1 MSLVSYLIG
10 NLAQGVSQQPDAQ
23 RDPAQGEE
31 QINGMSSMAEGLRK
45 RDPSHVIAKVSE
57 SGFGD
62 VFFHQIER
70 DSAEKYLVAIGP
82 AGVKVFD
89 LAGNEKTVS
98 APAGY
103 SYLATATTAKSS
115 IRAATIA
122 DVTFVSNARAV
133 PAMDAA
139 TAPAV
144 PRTFPHECLV
154 WVKAA
159 NYGQTYRVNVNGL
172 EATLQTPVAPVVVS
186 GSTTIENRISSEA
199 IATSLAGALTSAPG
213 VSIFR
218 VGSVIHFVSFSP
230 ITVAATD
237 ARANADI
244 TAITSKVQA
253 FSELPA
259 IAPEGYQVEVTGDPG
274 NKFDTYYVRF
284 QPRPGMTVFPGM
296 GSFGEGAWEETVAP
310 GVPYRINTATM
321 PHVLVRLPN
330 GTFHFGPADGSVQ
343 GGVTLPGWGER
354 TAGDLESAPDPSF
367 IGFPIQDVFIYKN
380 RLGMLADENV
390 ILSRARDF
398 FEFFPET
405 VTTVLDSDPIDLSAS
420 SPRVAVLR
428 YAIPYQDELI
438 IFSDQTQFRFGSPD
452 SLLSP
457 ATAQITVL
465 TQYECDPDV
474 RPIAVAGTIIFC
486 QASGRWSRFRE
497 FSVRGAGTALV
508 AEADELTGHVGSYIP
523 SDITKLTANDTGN
536 MWFAISER
544 QGYQNRVY
552 VFKFYYRN
560 NGGAAERAQASWS
573 HWQFSGAD
581 QVLQVLC
588 VQETLY
594 ALMRYGAAV
603 WLERIPVAD
612 RMSELDGNPA
622 PALLDRQVTT
632 SAAAPAA
639 VRVGNGVW
647 DPLTLTTTWAL
658 PYTIAAKTQV
668 WSGYENGQIGG
679 VMLGEASSGNT
690 IVGRGDWRNK
700 SVYIG
705 EVYDFVYRFTRFKFY
720 KEGQA
725 GKSAANAM
733 RTQVRHAKLRY
744 NETGYFQVWVMAERR
759 PRAIYTFDGAVLAVR
774 NSFIGI
780 EPQQVD
786 PDPGRYHDGVFTIP
800 IQAKGE
806 TCVVEIHNSTAVPCK
821 FTSCEWVGM
830 LSGKA
835 RML

>member
-1 MSLVSYLIG
+1 MSLVSYLIPS
-10 NLAQGVSQQPDAQ
+10 LAQGVSQQPDAQ

-45 RDPSHVIAKVSE
+45 RDPSHVIAKVSD

-70 DSAEKYLVAIGP
+70 DSSEKYLVAIGP
-82 AGVKVFD
+82 SGIKVFD

-103 SYLATATTAKSS
+103 SYLATATNAKSF

-122 DVTFVSNARAV
+122 DVTFISNAKMI
-133 PAMDAA
+133 PAMSAA
-139 TAPAV
+139 TAPVA
-144 PRTFPHECLV
+144 PRPFPHECLV

-159 NYGQTYRVNVNGL
+159 NYGQTYNVNLNG
-172 EATLQTPVAPVVVS
+172 TLASVQTAVAPVVVS
-186 GSTTIENRISSEA
+186 SSTTIENRISSETIAAA
-199 IATSLAGALTSAPG
+199 IATALAGVSG
-213 VSIFR
+213 VTITR
-218 VGSVIHFVSFSP
+218 VGSVLHFASASA

-237 ARANADI
+237 ARSNADI
-244 TAITSKVQA
+244 TAITSRVQA
-253 FSELPA
+253 FTELPT
-259 IAPEGYQVEVTGDPG
+259 IAPSGYQIEVVGDPG

-284 QPRPGMTVFPGM
+284 QSRPGV

-310 GVPYRINTATM
+310 GVPYQINPATM

-330 GTFHFGPADGSVQ
+330 GTFHFGPANGSVQ
-343 GGVTLPGWGER
+343 GGVTLPAWGER
-354 TAGDLESAPDPSF
+354 TAGDLETAPDPGF
-367 IGFPIQDVFIYKN
+367 IGFAIQDVFVYKN

-390 ILSRARDF
+390 VLSRARDF

-405 VTTVLDSDPIDLSAS
+405 VTAVLDSDPIDLSVS

-523 SDITKLTANDTGN
+523 SDITKLTVNDTGN
-536 MWFAISER
+536 MSFAISER
-544 QGYQNRVY
+544 QGYQDRIY

-560 NGGAAERAQASWS
+560 SGGAAERVQVSWS
-573 HWQFSGAD
+573 YWQLNGAD

-612 RMSELDGNPA
+612 RMSELDGSPA
-622 PALLDRQVTT
+622 PVLLDRQVTT

-639 VRVGNGVW
+639 VRVSNGVW
-647 DPLTLTTTWAL
+647 DPLTLTTTWTL
-658 PYTIAAKTQV
+658 PYTIAARTQA
-668 WSGYENGQIGG
+668 WSGYENDQAGG

-690 IVGRGDWRNK
+690 IAGRGDWRNK
-700 SVYIG
+700 VVYIG

-744 NETGYFQVWVMAERR
+744 NQTGYFQVWVMAESR
-759 PRAIYTFDGAVLAVR
+759 PRAVYTFNNFILAVR
-774 NSFIGI
+774 NSFIGNGP
-780 EPQQVD
+780 EQA
-786 PDPGRYHDGVFTIP
+786 DPGSGRFSDGVFTIP
-800 IQAKGE
+800 IQARGE
-806 TCVVEIHNSTAVPCK
+806 TCVVEIHNSTAVPCR

-830 LSGKA
+830 LSGRA